1 MPLPLRS
8 GSRHPLAGTMDPI
21 PDAPP
26 PYRTCLF
33 DCDSTLSAIEG
44 IDELAGP
51 LRGEIEALTRGA
63 MAGELALES
72 VYGRRLERIRPRRED
87 VLALGARYVA
97 ELVPGARELVA
108 ALRFLGKRVCI
119 ASGGLAPAVAEVG
132 RALALEPRDV
142 FAVQLSFAP
151 DGSYAG
157 FDTNSALAR
166 SGGKREL
173 VAGLAR
179 AGDAVPIALVGDGIS
194 DLEAAEGGALA
205 RFVAYGG
212 VVRRPEVFARARAA
226 AQERDLACLLPLL
239 VSERELRILSRSR
252 EHDRLCQRASA
263 QP

>member
-1 MPLPLRS
+1 MDPLPDS
-8 GSRHPLAGTMDPI
+8 
-21 PDAPP
+21 PP
-26 PYRTCLF
+26 PYRTLLF

-44 IDELAGP
+44 IDELAGT
-51 LRGEIEALTRGA
+51 RQSEIAALTRRA
-63 MAGELALES
+63 MAGELALEA
-72 VYGRRLERIRPRRED
+72 VYGLRLERIRPRRED

-108 ALRFLGKRVCI
+108 ALRYLGKRVCI
-119 ASGGLAPAVAEVG
+119 VSGGLAPAVAELG
-132 RALALEPRDV
+132 RALALEPRDI
-142 FAVQLSFAP
+142 FAVRVEFAP

-157 FDTNSALAR
+157 FDTRSEFAR
-166 SGGKREL
+166 SGGKREF

-179 AGDAVPIALVGDGIS
+179 SAEAAPIALVGDGIS

-252 EHDRLCQRASA
+252 EHDRLCQRAGA

>member
-1 MPLPLRS
+1 
-8 GSRHPLAGTMDPI
+8 MDLL

-26 PYRTCLF
+26 PYRTVLF

-51 LRGEIEALTRGA
+51 QRGEIEALTRRA

-72 VYGRRLERIRPRRED
+72 VYGLRLERIRPRRED
-87 VLALGARYVA
+87 VLALGARYVSA
-97 ELVPGARELVA
+97 LVPGARELVA

-119 ASGGLAPAVAEVG
+119 VSGGLAPAVVELG

-142 FAVQLSFAP
+142 FAVQLSFGP
-151 DGSYAG
+151 DGGYAG
-157 FDTNSALAR
+157 FDRHSELAR

-173 VAGLAR
+173 VAGLASG
-179 AGDAVPIALVGDGIS
+179 ADAAPIALVGDGIS

-212 VVRRPEVFARARAA
+212 VVRRPEVFARARAT
-226 AQERDLACLLPLL
+226 AQEPDLACLLPLL

-252 EHDRLCQRASA
+252 EHERLCQRASTR
-263 QP
+263 P

>member
-1 MPLPLRS
+1 MELLPDS
-8 GSRHPLAGTMDPI
+8 
-21 PDAPP
+21 PP

-51 LRGEIEALTRGA
+51 LRGEIEALTRRA
-63 MAGELALES
+63 MAGLQPLES
-72 VYGRRLERIRPRRED
+72 VYGLRLERIRPRRAD

-97 ELVPGARELVA
+97 ELAPGARELVA
-108 ALRFLGKRVCI
+108 ALRYLGKRVCI
-119 ASGGLAPAVAEVG
+119 VSGGLAPAVGEVG
-132 RALALEPRDV
+132 RALALEPQDV
-142 FAVQLSFAP
+142 FAVRIDFAP

-157 FDTNSALAR
+157 FDAGSELAR
-166 SGGKREL
+166 SGGKREF
-173 VAGLAR
+173 VAALAR
-179 AGDAVPIALVGDGIS
+179 AGDSAPIALVGDGMS

-205 RFVAYGG
+205 RFVAFGG
-212 VVRRPEVFARARAA
+212 IVRRPEVFARARAA

-263 QP
+263 HP